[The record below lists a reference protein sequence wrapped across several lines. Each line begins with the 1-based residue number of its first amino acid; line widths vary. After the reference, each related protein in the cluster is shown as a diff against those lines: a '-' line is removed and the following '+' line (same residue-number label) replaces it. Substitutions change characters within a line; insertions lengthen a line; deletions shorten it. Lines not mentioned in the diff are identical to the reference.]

1 MSQNKKLEL
10 EKQEEKIPICEI
22 MKDDTS
28 EIFRKME
35 SQAPLVFQNYSNLY
49 TQYLHMLD
57 DIFGT
62 CFIGEKKFF
71 DMLNIDQGILRQI
84 KEHSK
89 SMKELHIQNIEMSSE
104 FLDTYIKMRIDVLKT
119 FDNYTH
125 VLMNTYAN
133 FLSQMNK

>member
-1 MSQNKKLEL
+1 MEKNNELEL
-10 EKQEEKIPICEI
+10 EKQEEKLSICEI

-28 EIFRKME
+28 EVFRKME
-35 SQAPLVFQNYSNLY
+35 SQIPLAFQNYSNLY

-71 DMLNIDQGILRQI
+71 DNLNIDQGILRQI
-84 KEHSK
+84 KENSRSLK
-89 SMKELHIQNIEMSSE
+89 DLQIQNIEMSSKL
-104 FLDTYIKMRIDVLKT
+104 LDMYVKMRIGTLKS

-125 VLMNTYAN
+125 VMMNSYAN
-133 FLSQMNK
+133 FLTQMNK